1 MTMPEVLAYTYE
13 RWNRAGRPTQVA
25 SHWNLQAW
33 SRQLPEYA
41 SFFDGLDT
49 DHLDRVEA
57 VERSPEVVDE
67 DTAAE
72 VFLLAMLWG
81 YGPVGYGPFRT
92 RRILDR
98 PEAKSELLEVARVA
112 QQEGGL
118 AAFELVAARRRST
131 SAFLKWL
138 GPAFGTKYIYFLTA
152 MNPELQPAPVMDAVV
167 YRWFRKHA
175 PDRSLRVDYWDS
187 VSYRRFLDS
196 LAEWAQEIG
205 HRYGHEIG
213 LDDVEYLIFAEG
225 SRFEGNG
232 WSESWEAEQHT
243 ATPALLFDQL
253 RALASASTGDH
264 RAEVLIVELE
274 SLLVP
279 ASGEDVEPA

>member
-1 MTMPEVLAYTYE
+1 MPEVLAHTYE
-13 RWNRAGRPTQVA
+13 RWNRASRPAQVA
-25 SHWNLQAW
+25 SHWNPKAW
-33 SRQLPEYA
+33 SRQLPQYA
-41 SFFDGLDT
+41 SFFDDLGT
-49 DHLDRVEA
+49 DHLNRVEA
-57 VERSPEVVDE
+57 VEKAPVVVDE
-67 DTAAE
+67 NTAVE

-112 QQEGGL
+112 HQEGGL
-118 AAFELVAARRRST
+118 AAFELVAARRRAST
-131 SAFLKWL
+131 FLKWL

-152 MNPELQPAPVMDAVV
+152 KDRGSQPAPVMDAVI
-167 YRWFRKHA
+167 YRWFRKHT
-175 PDRSLRVDYWDS
+175 PDRPLRVGYWDS
-187 VSYRRFLDS
+187 ASYRRFLDS

-205 HRYGHEIG
+205 HRYGHEVG

-225 SRFEGNG
+225 SRFEGNE
-232 WSESWEAEQHT
+232 WSESWEAEQHA

-253 RALASASTGDH
+253 RALASSSIGGH
-264 RAEVLIVELE
+264 RVEDLIGELE

-279 ASGEDVEPA
+279 SDDDDANVA